1 MCRYT
6 LRIISLFLLF
16 AVSVWDVAFAQDNKL
31 QIKTVVIDPG
41 HGGGDSGCVSR
52 DGKTKEK
59 TLTLTMSQ
67 LIGSRIKAAY
77 PDIKVIYTRTTD
89 KAVTLKDRAEI
100 ANRNKADLFLSVHIN
115 SFTNTSPSGSSS
127 HVLGASRDK
136 NRDIFSDNMELCQ
149 RENSVILLEEDYS
162 TSYQG
167 FNPNDPESYIIFN
180 LLQNA
185 HLTHSLEFAS
195 MIQDEMGRGPITKNR
210 GVSQDPFYV
219 LYRTTMPSVLV
230 ELGFISNA
238 ADLAVLRS
246 KSGQNKIADNVFRA
260 FEKYKKMYEGT
271 LSSGQVIEEPKVQP
285 EEKESLP
292 VSGNDDDTETEEVH
306 AADVTYGVQIFALS
320 RQLKR
325 GDRAFKDVDCRC
337 IDTGKLYKYV
347 AGSCR
352 TEAEARS
359 LLKRISQKFPDA
371 YLVRV
376 EGSKVV
382 PVK

>member
-6 LRIISLFLLF
+6 LRIISLFILF
-16 AVSVWDVAFAQDNKL
+16 AVSVCDVAFAQDNKL

-271 LSSGQVIEEPKVQP
+271 LSSGKVIEEPKDVK
-285 EEKESLP
+285 KES
-292 VSGNDDDTETEEVH
+292 VSAPGPDVDTDAVE
-306 AADVTYGVQIFALS
+306 APAGGVTYGVQIFALS
-320 RQLKR
+320 RQLKS
-325 GDRAFKDVDCRC
+325 GDRAFKGVDCRC
-337 IDTGKLYKYV
+337 IDAGKLYKYV

-352 TEAEARS
+352 TEAEARA
-359 LLKRISQKFPDA
+359 LLKKVSQKFPDA

-376 EGSKVV
+376 EGSKVS